1 VGRSCRRLTIEER
14 IEIKRLHKQ
23 GLPLYQIARVINRAW
38 PSVKAVIEPTRATQE
53 RLWDPSPARLS
64 MDEREEIR
72 VGIVAGETFTSIAH
86 RLHRSVSTISREVA
100 NNGGRAYYRAYRA
113 HRRAA
118 RCARRPKETK
128 LAGNPALRNQV
139 EEWLLEL
146 WSPEE
151 ITQRL
156 RHEYP
161 GDPMM
166 WVSHETIYQSLF
178 VQGRGALKRE
188 LSKCLRTGRT
198 QRRPRSRTERR
209 GLIPGMVM
217 ITERPPE
224 VADRA
229 VPGHWEG
236 DLILGSKNSAVGTL
250 VERTT
255 RYVLLLHL
263 PDNKGAEAV
272 ADAMAK
278 AIGTLPA
285 ALARSVTWDQGREM
299 YRHADFTV
307 ATGIPIYFCD
317 PHSPWQP
324 GSNENTNG
332 LLRQFMP
339 KGTDLR
345 PYTRAD
351 LDEIER
357 KLNGRPRKTLAWLK
371 PCEKLAEL
379 IAATG

>member
-1 VGRSCRRLTIEER
+1 
-14 IEIKRLHKQ
+14 
-23 GLPLYQIARVINRAW
+23 
-38 PSVKAVIEPTRATQE
+38 
-53 RLWDPSPARLS
+53 
-64 MDEREEIR
+64 
-72 VGIVAGETFTSIAH
+72 
-86 RLHRSVSTISREVA
+86 
-100 NNGGRAYYRAYRA
+100 
-113 HRRAA
+113 
-118 RCARRPKETK
+118 
-128 LAGNPALRNQV
+128 
-139 EEWLLEL
+139 
-146 WSPEE
+146 
-151 ITQRL
+151 
-156 RHEYP
+156 
-161 GDPMM
+161 
-166 WVSHETIYQSLF
+166 
-178 VQGRGALKRE
+178 
-188 LSKCLRTGRT
+188 
-198 QRRPRSRTERR
+198 
-209 GLIPGMVM
+209 VM